1 MWWIM
6 LHRLPAG
13 AGAGGLLHHSARAW
27 TPRRRLERM
36 RAWPGH
42 GHLCAILYLYLIILI
57 FITLEISLK
66 EAAVMKSLVLAAA
79 LTATL
84 SAPASAAIYIT
95 TADVVSNV
103 AFSF

>member
-1 MWWIM
+1 M
-6 LHRLPAG
+6 
-13 AGAGGLLHHSARAW
+13 
-27 TPRRRLERM
+27 
-36 RAWPGH
+36 
-42 GHLCAILYLYLIILI
+42 IILI